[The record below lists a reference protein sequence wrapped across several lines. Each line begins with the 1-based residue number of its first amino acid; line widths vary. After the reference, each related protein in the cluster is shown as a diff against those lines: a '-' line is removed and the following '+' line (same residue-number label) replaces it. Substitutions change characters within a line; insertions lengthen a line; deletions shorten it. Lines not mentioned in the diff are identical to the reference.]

1 MKTCEKCKAEFYKW
15 DDTKV
20 SDKYCVPC
28 VVQVMIAAGLAEPK
42 KPIDF
47 VFQAD

>member
-20 SDKYCVPC
+20 SDKYCVQC
-28 VVQVMIAAGLAEPK
+28 VVLVYYFGRTGDAGK
-42 KPIDF
+42 TH
-47 VFQAD
+47 